1 MGLDLL
7 FIGLGA
13 LAVLVVLVVW
23 FILRK
28 GRKLPGPH
36 VFRAS
41 RLSRG
46 NHLFPGQVV
55 VSESSITHFH
65 PQWIG
70 KQEESI
76 HISHVASIRIDT
88 NILYSDVFIEST
100 GGQNPI
106 ECYGHSKRD
115 AVEMKRLIE
124 QFQSTYYRKRATDD
138 IRQPSSQISATERQL
153 H

>member
-1 MGLDLL
+1 MDPAIAIALISAGLALL
-7 FIGLGA
+7 L
-13 LAVLVVLVVW
+13 
-23 FILRK
+23 ILYIFWK
-28 GRKLPGPH
+28 GRPLPGKY

-46 NHLFPGQVV
+46 NYIFPAQVV
-55 VSESSITHFH
+55 VTESSITHFH

-70 KQEESI
+70 KHEESI

-106 ECYGHSKRD
+106 ECYGHTKRD
-115 AVEMKRLIE
+115 AVTMKRLVE
-124 QFQSTYYRKRATDD
+124 QYQSAFYRKPGPTG
-138 IRQPSSQISATERQL
+138 SAAPG
-153 H
+153 

>member
-1 MGLDLL
+1 MDPATAAALIGAGLVLL
-7 FIGLGA
+7 
-13 LAVLVVLVVW
+13 LVWYIVW
-23 FILRK
+23 K
-28 GRKLPGPH
+28 GRPLRGRH

-46 NHLFPGQVV
+46 NHIFPAQVV
-55 VSESSITHFH
+55 VTDSSITHFH

-70 KQEESI
+70 KHEESI

-106 ECYGHSKRD
+106 ECYGHTKRD
-115 AVEMKRLIE
+115 AVTMKQLVE
-124 QFQSTYYRKRATDD
+124 QYQSAFYRKPGTTG
-138 IRQPSSQISATERQL
+138 SATTL
-153 H
+153 D

>member
-1 MGLDLL
+1 MDPAIIAALIAGSVVLL
-7 FIGLGA
+7 FLWY
-13 LAVLVVLVVW
+13 V
-23 FILRK
+23 LRK
-28 GRKLPGPH
+28 GRRLPGTH

-41 RLSRG
+41 RLSHG
-46 NHLFPGQVV
+46 NRIFPAQVV

-70 KQEESI
+70 KHEESI

-106 ECYGHSKRD
+106 ECYGHTKRD
-115 AVEMKRLIE
+115 AVEIKRLVE
-124 QFQSTYYRKRATDD
+124 QFQSAFYRKDDRPAGDRA
-138 IRQPSSQISATERQL
+138 S
-153 H
+153 

>member
-1 MGLDLL
+1 MDPALAAALIAGGTALL
-7 FIGLGA
+7 F
-13 LAVLVVLVVW
+13 VW
-23 FILRK
+23 YVIRK
-28 GRKLPGPH
+28 GRRLPGRH

-46 NHLFPGQVV
+46 NRIFPAQVV
-55 VSESSITHFH
+55 VSDSSITHFH

-70 KQEESI
+70 KHEESI

-106 ECYGHSKRD
+106 ECYGHTKRN
-115 AVEMKRLIE
+115 AVAIKRLVE
-124 QFQSTYYRKRATDD
+124 EYQSAFYRRPDSRDT
-138 IRQPSSQISATERQL
+138 PTTTV
-153 H
+153 

>member
-1 MGLDLL
+1 MEPAIAAAL
-7 FIGLGA
+7 IGGG
-13 LAVLVVLVVW
+13 LVVLVGWYIVW
-23 FILRK
+23 K
-28 GRKLPGPH
+28 GRPLPGRH

-46 NHLFPGQVV
+46 NHIFPAQVV
-55 VSESSITHFH
+55 VTESSITHFH

-70 KQEESI
+70 KEEESI

-106 ECYGHSKRD
+106 KCYGHTKRD
-115 AVEMKRLIE
+115 AVTMKRLIE
-124 QFQSTYYRKRATDD
+124 QYQSTFYRKPSRTDD
-138 IRQPSSQISATERQL
+138 ATTTR
-153 H
+153 